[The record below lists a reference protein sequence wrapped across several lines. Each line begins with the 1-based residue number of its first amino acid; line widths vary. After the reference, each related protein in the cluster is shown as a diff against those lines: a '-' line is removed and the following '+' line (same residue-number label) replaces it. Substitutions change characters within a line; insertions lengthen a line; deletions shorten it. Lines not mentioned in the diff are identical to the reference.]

1 MTRITN
7 AVRTTVRQALQQ
19 AAAVA
24 LALGMTGVALVS
36 LNHLATEQHAA
47 TVLAKA
53 AAAAQQQAKAS
64 AGGNRS

>member
-1 MTRITN
+1 MTRFT
-7 AVRTTVRQALQQ
+7 ATVRQALQQ
-19 AAAVA
+19 AAAFA

-53 AAAAQQQAKAS
+53 AAAQQQAQA
-64 AGGNRS
+64 ATAPRG

>member
-1 MTRITN
+1 MTHFT
-7 AVRTTVRQALQQ
+7 TTVRQALQQ

-53 AAAAQQQAKAS
+53 AAAQHQAKS
-64 AGGNRS
+64 APVVAAPRG

>member
-1 MTRITN
+1 MTRFT
-7 AVRTTVRQALQQ
+7 TTVRQALQQ
-19 AAAVA
+19 AAAFG

-53 AAAAQQQAKAS
+53 ATTQQQAQA
-64 AGGNRS
+64 AAARRG

>member
-1 MTRITN
+1 MTRFT
-7 AVRTTVRQALQQ
+7 ATVRQALQQ
-19 AAAVA
+19 AGAFA

-53 AAAAQQQAKAS
+53 AAAEQQAQA
-64 AGGNRS
+64 AAAPRG

>member
-1 MTRITN
+1 MNRLS
-7 AVRTTVRQALQQ
+7 AAARQLLQQ
-19 AAAVA
+19 ATAVV

-53 AAAAQQQAKAS
+53 AAAQQQAQAATAAKR
-64 AGGNRS
+64 G

>member
-1 MTRITN
+1 MTHFT
-7 AVRTTVRQALQQ
+7 TTVRQALQQ

-47 TVLAKA
+47 TMLAK
-53 AAAAQQQAKAS
+53 AAAAQQQAQAV
-64 AGGNRS
+64 AAATRG